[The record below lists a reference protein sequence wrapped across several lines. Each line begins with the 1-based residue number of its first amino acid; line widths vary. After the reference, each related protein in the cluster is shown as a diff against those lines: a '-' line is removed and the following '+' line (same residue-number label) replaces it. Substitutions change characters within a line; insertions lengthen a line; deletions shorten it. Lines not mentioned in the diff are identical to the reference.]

1 MFKLLDRYLVRE
13 IVLPM
18 LLALVVFTFVLEIP
32 PIIQQAETLISKGV
46 QWSIVGRVLLTLLPQ
61 ALSLTIPIAVLMGIL
76 MGCARLSAD
85 REFVAMQACGVSLMR
100 LARPVVLVAGIGSLA
115 TAYAVIVA
123 LPDANQTFREI
134 TFSLLRQQVETKIK
148 PQVFFQELPNRV
160 IYVRDLPAGGG
171 WRDVFLADTT
181 RADYTTVFF
190 AREGRILVDRENR
203 QVHVQLIDATSHT
216 TTRNNPEWYE
226 NQRFE
231 RTTISL
237 DPNSIFPPP
246 PSRGVPEMSFAE
258 LRETI
263 AQGGDQATLARFMR
277 SYKFALPATCLI
289 LGLIGLALG
298 ASNRKDARFTSFAVG
313 LAVILVYYVLLYG
326 ARSFANG
333 GRLNPEWAPWIP
345 NILMTAAGTVLL
357 TWRAQWAE
365 RPLRLSIPVFWQ
377 RSARPDGGKAARGQR
392 PGAVLVIR
400 IPHLNL
406 PAPRLLDVYIGR
418 QYLRVFLL
426 GVASL
431 LAIFYISTFIDL
443 VDKLFRGD
451 TTTGMLLQFFYY
463 QTPQFVYFVIPMAV
477 LVSALVT
484 VGVLTKNNEL
494 MVMRACGIS
503 LYRTAAPLILFAL
516 VSSVF
521 LYALQ
526 ERVLAHTRREAD
538 RLERIIRKWPAL
550 SSPLDRRWAV
560 GADGHI
566 YHYDFF
572 DPAGNRFSQLHMYRL
587 DEPSWTLR
595 GVTYARDAAPV
606 LPEEAEDSHSMIA
619 WKLRQ
624 GWERELTSD
633 SSPSGA
639 DGSAIAVKYT
649 PFTEREQRLESPD
662 YFKGANPD
670 PDMMTYGDLGEF
682 VARLEAS
689 GADSSSYRVALR
701 RKIAF
706 PLVTVIMTMLAIP
719 FAAATG
725 RRGALYGIGAAIAI
739 GIIYY
744 MSQSVFG
751 AFGAGGLLPPLL
763 AAWAPNLMFGAV
775 ALYLMLTGGT

>member
-1 MFKLLDRYLVRE
+1 MFTLLDRYLVRE

-46 QWSIVGRVLLTLLPQ
+46 PWTIVGRVLLTLLPQ

-100 LARPVVLVAGIGSLA
+100 LARPVVLVAGVGTLA

-134 TFSLLRQQVETKIK
+134 TFSLLRQQIETKIK
-148 PQVFFQELPNRV
+148 PQVFFQEIPNRV
-160 IYVRDLPAGGG
+160 IYVRDLPPGGG

-181 RADYTTVFF
+181 RPDYLTVFF
-190 AREGRILVDRENR
+190 AREGRILVDREKR
-203 QVHVQLIDATSHT
+203 QVHVQLIDASSHT
-216 TTRNNPEWYE
+216 TTRANPEWYE

-237 DPNSIFPPP
+237 DSQSIFPPP

-263 AQGGDQATLARFMR
+263 AQGGDQAIHARFMR
-277 SYKFALPATCLI
+277 SYKFALPTTCLI

-345 NILMTAAGTVLL
+345 NVVMTAAGAVLL
-357 TWRAQWAE
+357 MWRSQWAE
-365 RPLRLSIPVFWQ
+365 RPLLFSIPAFWQ
-377 RSARPDGGKAARGQR
+377 RSARPDGAGASPRGQR
-392 PGAVLVIR
+392 ARAVLRLR

-406 PAPRLLDVYIGR
+406 PAPRLLDLYIGR
-418 QYLRVFLL
+418 QYLRVFVL

-451 TTTGMLLQFFYY
+451 TTTRMLLQFFYY
-463 QTPQFVYFVIPMAV
+463 KTPHFVYFVIPMAV
-477 LVSALVT
+477 LVAALVT

-516 VSSVF
+516 ASSVV
-521 LYALQ
+521 LYAVQ
-526 ERVLAHTRREAD
+526 ERVLAHTIREAD
-538 RLERIIRKWPAL
+538 RIERIIRKWPAL

-560 GADGHI
+560 GADGHV

-572 DPAGNRFSQLHMYRL
+572 DSGANRFSQLHLYRL

-595 GVTYARDAAPV
+595 GVTYARDASPV
-606 LPEEAEDSHSMIA
+606 RPAEAEDSHSMIA

-624 GWERELTSD
+624 GWERELSA
-633 SSPSGA
+633 SPRSGA
-639 DGSAIAVKYT
+639 HGAAVAVKYT
-649 PFTEREQRLESPD
+649 SFTEREQRLESPD

-689 GADSSSYRVALR
+689 GADSASYRVALR

-706 PLVTVIMTMLAIP
+706 PLVTLIMTMLAIP

-744 MSQSVFG
+744 ISQSVFG
-751 AFGAGGLLPPLL
+751 AIGAGGLLPPLL

-775 ALYLMLTGGT
+775 ATYLILTVRT